1 MTNDQLNTVLGY
13 FITEVRNKK
22 GLEYYPNTL
31 YELIICIQRFLRQN
45 DRSISILDDRDF
57 SALRSVLD
65 SKMKELSRN
74 GIGLKTKKADVI
86 SADQETYMWSNNILG
101 TDTPKKLCDTLL
113 YCIGLNFALRAG
125 QEHRNLRVGTN
136 SQISLKISP
145 TDGRKYLEYTEDV
158 SKTNCGGLEHRKIQ
172 SKVVRAYQNT
182 DCPERCIINMYQK
195 YMSLRPNEGKCQAF
209 YLRSKKYPTSDE
221 WYDDCPIGVHQL
233 QKTVSDLCKGAQ
245 FSGNFTNHSLRATAA
260 TRLYAAGVDE
270 QLISE
275 KTGHRSSAVRGH
287 YFDYVAELAP
297 NDKDTDSPPDIPLD
311 LLEATLIIHLDL
323 LEATL
328 MAFETDKK
336 VEDEFVAVKSG

>member
-1 MTNDQLNTVLGY
+1 MFSFFFIVAENDGQQKEINNNKSGRFVYPKTDDDIKQLVQKEIPKSTKNKTDWAVKLFENWLEHRNEIAKTDNEISKIEGGLVTMTNDQLNTVLGY

-195 YMSLRPNEGKCQAF
+195 YMSLR
-209 YLRSKKYPTSDE
+209 
-221 WYDDCPIGVHQL
+221 
-233 QKTVSDLCKGAQ
+233 
-245 FSGNFTNHSLRATAA
+245 
-260 TRLYAAGVDE
+260 
-270 QLISE
+270 
-275 KTGHRSSAVRGH
+275 
-287 YFDYVAELAP
+287 
-297 NDKDTDSPPDIPLD
+297 
-311 LLEATLIIHLDL
+311 
-323 LEATL
+323 
-328 MAFETDKK
+328 
-336 VEDEFVAVKSG
+336 